1 MRTVVIGGGAA
12 GCFTSLLLARA
23 GHQVT
28 LLERDRLV
36 AHPDVETAAAAAF
49 RPAAPQIVQPHIIMA
64 RCREL
69 LAQRLPD
76 VYAGL
81 LEAGVQ
87 EAPLRTQMPPSL
99 PDTTAQPG
107 DERLT
112 QLLTRRSTF
121 DLALMRSIAAEPW
134 VDFRPGVKVTGLT
147 ARQPARDAPAQVTGI
162 RSDAGDIGADLVI
175 DATGRRSPID
185 AWLTGLGARQTRMDQ
200 AECGLAYYS
209 RHYRLRAG
217 ATPPASSSQRMVATL
232 DDVLVGI
239 WPGDHGTV
247 QAAIAPFAADHRFR
261 SVREADVFSR
271 VVRTV
276 PDFARWLDV
285 LEPVTGVFPMG
296 GLHNTLRRLVADGE
310 PVVTGLHA
318 VGDSVCT
325 TNPTLARGLALA
337 MIGAAGLADTLAA
350 HGDDL
355 AAQALAM
362 DSLTAAR
369 IQPFYAEQAAIDEVR
384 LRRMR
389 RVTFA
394 DPEPEPAPATAAP
407 ATAALSNTGG
417 IGYWEVRA
425 AAPFDPLVFR
435 AFWRVMGMIAVPG
448 EVYADPDVMARTREV
463 LGRQDGAPRAAR
475 PSRDQVLAA
484 LA

>member
-1 MRTVVIGGGAA
+1 LRVVVIGGGAT
-12 GCFTSLLLARA
+12 GCFTSLLLARVD
-23 GHQVT
+23 HQVI
-28 LLERDRLV
+28 LLERDRLA

-49 RPAAPQIVQPHIIMA
+49 RPTAPQIVQPHIIMA

-69 LAQRLPD
+69 VAQRLPD

-87 EAPLRTQMPPSL
+87 EAPLSTQMPPSL
-99 PDTTAQPG
+99 PDKTARPG

-121 DLALMRSIAAEPW
+121 DWVLMRRIADEPG
-134 VDFRPGVKVTGLT
+134 VDFRPGVKVTGLA
-147 ARQPARDAPAQVTGI
+147 ARQPARHGPARVTGV
-162 RSDAGDIGADLVI
+162 RSDAGDIDADLVI

-185 AWLTGLGARQTRMDQ
+185 TWLTGLGARQTRMDQ

-209 RHYRLRAG
+209 RHYRFRPG
-217 ATPPASSSQRMVATL
+217 AVPPGSSSQRMVATL
-232 DDVLVGI
+232 DDLLVGI
-239 WPGDHGTV
+239 WPGDNGTMQV
-247 QAAIAPFAADHRFR
+247 AIAPFAADHRFR
-261 SVREADVFSR
+261 SVREADVFSS

-296 GLHNTLRRLVADGE
+296 GLHNTLRRLIVDGE

-350 HGDDL
+350 HEGDP
-355 AAQALAM
+355 AAQTLAM
-362 DSLTAAR
+362 DSLTAAH
-369 IQPFYAEQAAIDEVR
+369 IQPFYTEQAAIDEVR
-384 LRRMR
+384 LRHMR
-389 RVTFA
+389 RAAFG
-394 DPEPEPAPATAAP
+394 EPEPAPATPAA
-407 ATAALSNTGG
+407 ANTGS
-417 IGYWEVRA
+417 IGYWQVRA

-448 EVYADPDVMARTREV
+448 EVYADPEVMARTREV
-463 LGRQDGAPRAAR
+463 LGRRDAAPTADR
-475 PSRDQVLAA
+475 PSRAQVLAA